1 MPQRA
6 GGGGGEDGGGDSF
19 AVGGVKV
26 LWNFRYCS
34 YCMDPEKW
42 GGISDGVPVIVSTL
56 ECVGWWRVVP
66 GVEGV
71 L

>member
-6 GGGGGEDGGGDSF
+6 GGEGGDGGGDSF

-26 LWNFRYCS
+26 LWNFRYSS

-56 ECVGWWRVVP
+56 EDFGWSRVVP
-66 GVEGV
+66 VVEGV